1 MAMKSG
7 VSGGLRRKIFR
18 RDGYRC
24 QACGLTGWEV
34 YWGGGSFGYLTDL
47 KGVYLSIDHIMPR
60 CLGGSSSEENLQTLC
75 TRCNTL
81 KGTKHPDVWRE
92 REVVA

>member
-7 VSGGLRRKIFR
+7 VRGSLRRLIFR

-24 QACGLTGWEV
+24 QECGLVGEEKKCPS
-34 YWGGGSFGYLTDL
+34 GSFTYPT
-47 KGVYLSIDHIMPR
+47 VMPATFLSIDHIKPKSK
-60 CLGGSSSEENLQTLC
+60 GGESTEENLRTLC

-81 KGTKHPDVWRE
+81 KGVTY
-92 REVVA
+92 A